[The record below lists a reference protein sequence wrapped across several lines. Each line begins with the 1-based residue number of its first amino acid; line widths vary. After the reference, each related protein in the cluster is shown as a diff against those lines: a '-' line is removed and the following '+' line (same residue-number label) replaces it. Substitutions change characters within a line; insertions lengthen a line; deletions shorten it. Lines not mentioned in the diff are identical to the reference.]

1 MLNKLFFSKKAHR
14 ILTAIFLISL
24 IAYGNFFVTAWGGDW
39 TPTEVMNAGFGI
51 IVAYYYD
58 MFYFVY
64 FIVRFIWRI
73 FNKPDI
79 NQYEIDKKNMPREE
93 FMRKYGV
100 YRY

>member
-1 MLNKLFFSKKAHR
+1 MLNKIFWSKKAHR
-14 ILTAIFLISL
+14 VLTVMFLLSL
-24 IAYGNFFVTAWGGDW
+24 IAYVSLFVTASHEF
-39 TPTEVMNAGFGI
+39 TQTEAVRTSLA
-51 IVAYYYD
+51 IVAAYYYD
-58 MFYFVY
+58 MFYGCY

-79 NQYEIDKKNMPREE
+79 NQYEIDKRTMPRDK